1 MKTQREFV
9 RIAESEPLVLA
20 VSALADYLWE
30 DFIREARP
38 IVNYL
43 VDRYDI
49 KQLSRF
55 GKELFD
61 YLYNGSAVTPL
72 VSLEA
77 IETYFRESQD
87 GQTPSFPEGYKPE
100 AAFWVGLFNDICSAP
115 AWPLVVQ
122 RCVGD
127 QFNSGNNAVNIINEL
142 SEVIDQQIQE
152 RKFPVDLI
160 ANGGEQLRQLREE
173 FIEAK
178 KAGDDAKAAEIRQQ
192 GKELGKRLEE
202 AVKESRELIQP
213 QTANIVDRAEK
224 KSQETSEGIS
234 SLAGDQVGTG
244 SHGVDLAEKQAL
256 ASKLAKNRKLKQ
268 LANRLGGLRKA
279 WNDRKRAKRVRS
291 SYSDIVGAKFSDD
304 VTKAFPIEI
313 ALAGTEEGRALFAL
327 KYSQKTLFTKDFE
340 AKSKEV
346 DKGPVVMYIDISG
359 SMAGDCELWSKAI
372 AFIIADECLKQRREI
387 QIHLFDTIIHNSI
400 TLEANRKDNAEL
412 LNFVMTWITK
422 GGTSFS
428 EVINHALTKAD
439 ISPKADVLLIT
450 DGHSNVPDAFVRRL
464 NLFKNEHGINWNSF
478 CIGNTSD
485 ALELFSDSVQTVD
498 IYSDPESSDLFQEVL
513 KS

>member
-1 MKTQREFV
+1 
-9 RIAESEPLVLA
+9 
-20 VSALADYLWE
+20 
-30 DFIREARP
+30 
-38 IVNYL
+38 
-43 VDRYDI
+43 
-49 KQLSRF
+49 
-55 GKELFD
+55 
-61 YLYNGSAVTPL
+61 
-72 VSLEA
+72 
-77 IETYFRESQD
+77 
-87 GQTPSFPEGYKPE
+87 
-100 AAFWVGLFNDICSAP
+100 
-115 AWPLVVQ
+115 
-122 RCVGD
+122 
-127 QFNSGNNAVNIINEL
+127 
-142 SEVIDQQIQE
+142 
-152 RKFPVDLI
+152 
-160 ANGGEQLRQLREE
+160 
-173 FIEAK
+173 
-178 KAGDDAKAAEIRQQ
+178 
-192 GKELGKRLEE
+192 
-202 AVKESRELIQP
+202 
-213 QTANIVDRAEK
+213 
-224 KSQETSEGIS
+224 
-234 SLAGDQVGTG
+234 
-244 SHGVDLAEKQAL
+244 
-256 ASKLAKNRKLKQ
+256 
-268 LANRLGGLRKA
+268 
-279 WNDRKRAKRVRS
+279 
-291 SYSDIVGAKFSDD
+291 
-304 VTKAFPIEI
+304 
-313 ALAGTEEGRALFAL
+313 
-327 KYSQKTLFTKDFE
+327 LFTKDFE